1 MSMLPPTPRTAP
13 RLRCAAQRAP
23 ALARLLRIGVVV
35 AGWGMVALVGSGV
48 HAQPQSKA
56 RPQLQSQ
63 SAMGTPP
70 SAAASAAAAH
80 ASGAPALATGGS
92 APVLSSPLPAGAGMG
107 GLPAGSGPGYHS
119 PSSPIAPLPQRADV
133 VPWST
138 LSDLTKKTTKDA
150 VLPVFSARQQVL
162 NKTVQRIQGFM
173 VPLDAKP
180 TQTHFLLTSVPLTC
194 AFCIPGGPES
204 MVEVKA
210 RTPVRYSL
218 EPVVVEG
225 QFTLLPNDPYGLY
238 YRVVN
243 AAPVN

>member
-1 MSMLPPTPRTAP
+1 MYTLPVRSPAP
-13 RLRCAAQRAP
+13 RFAAQRAA
-23 ALARLLRIGVVV
+23 ALVLVHARRGLVMAGMARAAV
-35 AGWGMVALVGSGV
+35 AGMAIAAATSGV
-48 HAQPQSKA
+48 AHAQPVA
-56 RPQLQSQ
+56 GTAGAAPQH
-63 SAMGTPP
+63 AAVAT
-70 SAAASAAAAH
+70 AAAPVV
-80 ASGAPALATGGS
+80 GADGTQ
-92 APVLSSPLPAGAGMG
+92 APVLSSPLPAGATMG
-107 GLPAGSGPGYHS
+107 GLPAGTGPGYHS
-119 PSSPIAPLPQRADV
+119 PNSPIAPLPQRTDV

-150 VLPVFSARQQVL
+150 VLPVFSARQKAL

-173 VPLDAKP
+173 VPLDAKA

-210 RTPVRYSL
+210 SKPVRYSL

-238 YRVVN
+238 YRLVS
-243 AAPVN
+243 AEPVK